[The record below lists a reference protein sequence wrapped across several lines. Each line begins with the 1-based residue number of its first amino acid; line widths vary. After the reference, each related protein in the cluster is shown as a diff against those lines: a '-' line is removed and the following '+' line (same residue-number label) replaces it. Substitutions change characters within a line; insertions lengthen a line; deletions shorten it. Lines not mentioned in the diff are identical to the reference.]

1 MEKEEKIVVI
11 LLCMALLSLTIAYA
25 SFYSGDDGSSIG
37 EFSSSSLPG
46 EDVRL
51 EGDVLSKSF
60 TYTGGHLL
68 MDIDYGS
75 GVVKVFVPS
84 NNGANDIDSQINEN
98 DHVLITGIVDEYGG
112 DLEVVVQSSGDVDLL
127 K

>member
-25 SFYSGDDGSSIG
+25 TFYSGGDGNSMG

-46 EDVRL
+46 EDVRF

-68 MDIDYGS
+68 MDVDYGS

-84 NNGANDIDSQINEN
+84 NNGANDVDSQINAN
-98 DHVLITGIVDEYGG
+98 DHVLITGIVDEYEGE
-112 DLEVVVQSSGDVDLL
+112 LEVVVQSSGDVNLL

>member
-25 SFYSGDDGSSIG
+25 TFYSGGDGSSMG
-37 EFSSSSLPG
+37 EFSSFSLPG
-46 EDVRL
+46 EDVQF

-84 NNGANDIDSQINEN
+84 NNGANEIDSHINEN
-98 DHVLITGIVDEYGG
+98 DHVLITGTVDEYEGE
-112 DLEVVVQSSGDVDLL
+112 LEVVVQSSGDVNLL